1 MDESREAGNLGAQ
14 LDAAWTRRVAAAN
27 DWNTRLASG
36 EIAPSVFQRA
46 KWSMKALHGQGSYA
60 ERRAA
65 LETGWREDT
74 GRKQPSLAWAL
85 NDVLGRN
92 FWLGGAIKV
101 VGDTAQL
108 MGPILV
114 KAIIRFGQDHA
125 AAVAAGRPAPSIG
138 PGVGMAIGL
147 LCITIVASVCTHQ
160 VRLVC

>member
-46 KWSMKALHGQGSYA
+46 KWSMKALRGWQGSYA

-85 NDVLGRN
+85 NDVLGPR
-92 FWLGGAIKV
+92 FWSGGYYKV
-101 VGDTAQL
+101 
-108 MGPILV
+108 
-114 KAIIRFGQDHA
+114 R
-125 AAVAAGRPAPSIG
+125 RS
-138 PGVGMAIGL
+138 
-147 LCITIVASVCTHQ
+147 C
-160 VRLVC
+160 